1 MARPVCPVPSSR
13 STDNKWL
20 TQDANGVWGKT
31 DNEADAKVFTSGDK
45 GVVSLEGLSEG
56 VYTVKETKAPN
67 GYLQATVPTFT
78 VTITDKDAD
87 GVLDGHFTATFDE
100 TTLFG
105 LVSQDEQT
113 GAAKVT
119 NVKNISQL
127 PLTGAAGVAMF
138 LVLAVALGGVA
149 FVTYSKSRSAARALR
164 A

>member
-31 DNEADAKVFTSGDK
+31 DNEASNVIEKSVEFYGN
-45 GVVSLEGLSEG
+45 VL
-56 VYTVKETKAPN
+56 VKETKAPN

-149 FVTYSKSRSAARALR
+149 FVIYSKSRSAARALR